1 MNLNGD
7 DKISIKTFRKIR
19 KVFNLAQI
27 LSLDIIIVNMKL
39 FKLTRKQ
46 IIRRVVIFAVLIA
59 LIGPGLCNKLKIVN
73 YTLESDKIDT
83 PVRIALVTDL
93 HSCRYGDHESEL
105 IEAIDSQDPDLI
117 LLGGDIFDD
126 KLPNDNTVDFLE
138 GIAGR
143 YPIYYVTGN
152 HEFWGGVDQYEVQMD
167 ILEEYD
173 IPRLQGDVL
182 ELDINGNTI
191 GLVGVDDYDGCLV
204 DEDLILENEFV
215 DAYLNLNADTYNIIL
230 SHRPEYID
238 TYAAHNYD
246 LALCG
251 HAHGGQWRIP
261 GLLNGLYA
269 PNQGMFPKYA
279 GGLYVVDNTTMI
291 VSRGLA
297 RESTRLPR
305 LYNRPELVII
315 DIT

>member
-1 MNLNGD
+1 
-7 DKISIKTFRKIR
+7 
-19 KVFNLAQI
+19 
-27 LSLDIIIVNMKL
+27 MKL
-39 FKLTRKQ
+39 FKLTRAQ
-46 IIRRVVIFAVLIA
+46 IIRRVAFFSLAAA
-59 LIGPGLCNKLKIVN
+59 LILPGLYNKLKIVN
-73 YTLESDKIDT
+73 YTIESDKIDT

-93 HSCRYGDHESEL
+93 HSCSYGEHESEL
-105 IEAIDSQDPDLI
+105 IDAIDSQDPDII

-143 YPIYYVTGN
+143 YPVYYVTGN
-152 HEFWGGVDQYEVQMD
+152 HEFWGGTDQYEIQMS
-167 ILEEYD
+167 ILDEFD

-182 ELDINGNTI
+182 TLDINGNSI
-191 GLVGVDDYDGCLV
+191 GLAGVDDYDGYLV
-204 DEDLILENEFV
+204 DEDLILENQFV
-215 DAYLNLNADTYNIIL
+215 DAYLSLDADMYNIIL
-230 SHRPEYID
+230 AHRPEYID
-238 TYAAHNYD
+238 TYSAHNYD

-261 GLLNGLYA
+261 GILNGLYA
-269 PNQGMFPKYA
+269 PNQGLFPKYA
-279 GGLYVVDNTTMI
+279 GGLYEAGNTTMI

-315 DIT
+315 DLV

>member
-1 MNLNGD
+1 
-7 DKISIKTFRKIR
+7 
-19 KVFNLAQI
+19 
-27 LSLDIIIVNMKL
+27 MKL
-39 FKLTRKQ
+39 IRLTRKQ
-46 IIRRVVIFAVLIA
+46 IITRVIIFTVLAA
-59 LIGPGLCNKLKIVN
+59 LIGPGLYNKLKIVN
-73 YTLESDKIDT
+73 YTIESDKIDT

-105 IEAIDSQDPDLI
+105 IEAIDSQHPDII

-126 KLPNDNTVDFLE
+126 KIGNENTIDFLE
-138 GIAGR
+138 GINGR

-152 HEFWGGVDQYEVQMD
+152 HEFWGGVDQYDVQMS
-167 ILEEYD
+167 ILD
-173 IPRLQGDVL
+173 DMGIPRLQGDVL
-182 ELDINGNTI
+182 SLDINGNSI
-191 GLVGVDDYDGCLV
+191 GLAGVDDYDGYLV
-204 DEDLILENEFV
+204 DEDLILEDQFV
-215 DAYLNLNADTYNIIL
+215 DAYLNLDADSYNIIL
-230 SHRPEYID
+230 AHRPEYID
-238 TYAAHNYD
+238 TYSAHNYD

-279 GGLYVVDNTTMI
+279 GGLYTMGNTTMI

-305 LYNRPELVII
+305 LYNRPELVIV
-315 DIT
+315 DLV

>member
-1 MNLNGD
+1 
-7 DKISIKTFRKIR
+7 
-19 KVFNLAQI
+19 
-27 LSLDIIIVNMKL
+27 MKL
-39 FKLTRKQ
+39 FKLTRAQ
-46 IIRRVVIFAVLIA
+46 IIRRVAFFSLAAA
-59 LIGPGLCNKLKIVN
+59 LILPGLYNKLKIVN
-73 YTLESDKIDT
+73 YTIESDKIDT

-93 HSCRYGDHESEL
+93 HSCSYGEHESEL
-105 IEAIDSQDPDLI
+105 IDAIDSQDPDII

-143 YPIYYVTGN
+143 YPVYYVTGN
-152 HEFWGGVDQYEVQMD
+152 HEFWGGTDQYEVQMS
-167 ILEEYD
+167 ILDEYD

-182 ELDINGNTI
+182 TLDINGNSI
-191 GLVGVDDYDGCLV
+191 GLAGVDDYDGYLV
-204 DEDLILENEFV
+204 DEDLILENQFV
-215 DAYLNLNADTYNIIL
+215 NAYLSLDADMYNIIL
-230 SHRPEYID
+230 AHRPEYID
-238 TYAAHNYD
+238 TYSAHNYD

-261 GLLNGLYA
+261 GILNGLYA
-269 PNQGMFPKYA
+269 PNQGLFPKYA
-279 GGLYVVDNTTMI
+279 GGLYEAGNTTMI

-315 DIT
+315 DLI

>member
-1 MNLNGD
+1 
-7 DKISIKTFRKIR
+7 
-19 KVFNLAQI
+19 
-27 LSLDIIIVNMKL
+27 MKL

-46 IIRRVVIFAVLIA
+46 IIRRIIILGIVTA
-59 LIGPGLCNKLKIVN
+59 LIGPGLYNKLKIVN

-105 IEAIDSQDPDLI
+105 IEAIDFQNPDLI

-191 GLVGVDDYDGCLV
+191 GLVGVDDYDGYLV
-204 DEDLILENEFV
+204 DEDLILEDEFV
-215 DAYLNLNADTYNIIL
+215 NAYLNLNADTYNIIL

-238 TYAAHNYD
+238 TYSAHNYD

-297 RESTRLPR
+297 RESTRIPR

>member
-1 MNLNGD
+1 
-7 DKISIKTFRKIR
+7 
-19 KVFNLAQI
+19 
-27 LSLDIIIVNMKL
+27 MKL
-39 FKLTRKQ
+39 FKLTRVQ
-46 IIRRVVIFAVLIA
+46 IIRRVVIFCLAAA
-59 LIGPGLCNKLKIVN
+59 LILPGLYNKLKIVN
-73 YTLESDKIDT
+73 YTIESDKIDT

-93 HSCRYGDHESEL
+93 HSCRYGEHEAEL
-105 IEAIDSQDPDLI
+105 IEAIDSQDPDII

-143 YPIYYVTGN
+143 YPVYYVTGN
-152 HEFWGGVDQYEVQMD
+152 HEFWGGTDQYEVQMN
-167 ILEEYD
+167 ILEEFN

-182 ELDINGNTI
+182 TLDINGNSI
-191 GLVGVDDYDGCLV
+191 GLAGVDDYDGYLV
-204 DEDLILENEFV
+204 DEDLILENQFV
-215 DAYLNLNADTYNIIL
+215 DAYLNLDADSYNIIL

-238 TYAAHNYD
+238 TYSAHNYD

-261 GLLNGLYA
+261 GILNGLYA
-269 PNQGMFPKYA
+269 PNQGLFPKYA
-279 GGLYVVDNTTMI
+279 GGLYEDGNTTMI

-315 DIT
+315 DLL

>member
-1 MNLNGD
+1 M
-7 DKISIKTFRKIR
+7 
-19 KVFNLAQI
+19 NLAQI
-27 LSLDIIIVNMKL
+27 LSLVIIIVNMKI

-46 IIRRVVIFAVLIA
+46 IIRRAVVIGFLLLFFI
-59 LIGPGLCNKLKIVN
+59 PGFYNKLKIVN
-73 YTLESDKIDT
+73 YTVESDKIDT
-83 PVRIALVTDL
+83 PVRIALITDL

-105 IEAIDSQDPDLI
+105 IDAVDSQNPDII

-126 KLPNDNTVDFLE
+126 KSGNENTVEFLQ
-138 GIAGR
+138 GINGR

-152 HEFWGGVDQYEVQMD
+152 HEFWGGVDRYNEQMA
-167 ILEEYD
+167 ILED
-173 IPRLQGDVL
+173 MGIPRLQGDVL
-182 ELDINGNTI
+182 SLDLNGNSI
-191 GLVGVDDYDGCLV
+191 GLAGVDDYDGYLV
-204 DEDLILENEFV
+204 DEDLILEDQFV
-215 DAYLNLNADTYNIIL
+215 DAYLNLDAQSYNIIL
-230 SHRPEYID
+230 AHRPEYID

-269 PNQGMFPKYA
+269 PNQGLFPEYA

-297 RESTRLPR
+297 RESTRIPR

-315 DIT
+315 DLV

>member
-1 MNLNGD
+1 M
-7 DKISIKTFRKIR
+7 IKYVSKLSGKFA

-46 IIRRVVIFAVLIA
+46 IIRRITILGILIA
-59 LIGPGLCNKLKIVN
+59 LIGPGLYNKLKIVN

-83 PVRIALVTDL
+83 PVRIVLITDL

-105 IEAIDSQDPDLI
+105 IEAIDSQNPDLI

-191 GLVGVDDYDGCLV
+191 GLVGVDDYDGSRT
-204 DEDLILENEFV
+204 DL
-215 DAYLNLNADTYNIIL
+215 NI
-230 SHRPEYID
+230 
-238 TYAAHNYD
+238 
-246 LALCG
+246 
-251 HAHGGQWRIP
+251 
-261 GLLNGLYA
+261 
-269 PNQGMFPKYA
+269 
-279 GGLYVVDNTTMI
+279 
-291 VSRGLA
+291 
-297 RESTRLPR
+297 
-305 LYNRPELVII
+305 
-315 DIT
+315 

>member
-1 MNLNGD
+1 
-7 DKISIKTFRKIR
+7 
-19 KVFNLAQI
+19 
-27 LSLDIIIVNMKL
+27 MKL
-39 FKLTRKQ
+39 FKLTRAQ
-46 IIRRVVIFAVLIA
+46 IIRRVAFFSLAAA
-59 LIGPGLCNKLKIVN
+59 LILPGLYNKLKIVN
-73 YTLESDKIDT
+73 YTIESDKIDT

-93 HSCRYGDHESEL
+93 HSCSYGEHESEL
-105 IEAIDSQDPDLI
+105 IDAIDSQDPDII

-143 YPIYYVTGN
+143 YPVYYVTGN
-152 HEFWGGVDQYEVQMD
+152 HEFWGGTDQYELQMS
-167 ILEEYD
+167 ILDEFD

-182 ELDINGNTI
+182 ALDINGNSI
-191 GLVGVDDYDGCLV
+191 GLAGVDDYDGYLV
-204 DEDLILENEFV
+204 DEDLILENQFV
-215 DAYLNLNADTYNIIL
+215 NAYLSLDADMYNIIL
-230 SHRPEYID
+230 AHRPEYID
-238 TYAAHNYD
+238 TYSAHNYD

-261 GLLNGLYA
+261 GILNGLYA
-269 PNQGMFPKYA
+269 PNQGLFPKYA
-279 GGLYVVDNTTMI
+279 GGLYEAGNTTMI

-315 DIT
+315 DLV

>member
-1 MNLNGD
+1 
-7 DKISIKTFRKIR
+7 
-19 KVFNLAQI
+19 
-27 LSLDIIIVNMKL
+27 MKL

-46 IIRRVVIFAVLIA
+46 IYTRIIVLTVLAA
-59 LIGPGLCNKLKIVN
+59 LILPGLYNKLKVVN

-83 PVRIALVTDL
+83 PVRIALITDL

-105 IEAIDSQDPDLI
+105 LSAIDEAAPDLV

-126 KLPNDNTVDFLE
+126 ILPDDNTVDFLN

-143 YPIYYVTGN
+143 YTVYYVTGN
-152 HEFWGGVDQYEVQMD
+152 HEFWGGVDQYQEQMSVLSD
-167 ILEEYD
+167 LG
-173 IPRLQGDVL
+173 IPRLQGDVVSL
-182 ELDINGNTI
+182 NINGNDI
-191 GLVGVDDYDGCLV
+191 CLAGVDDYDSHLV
-204 DEDLILENEFV
+204 DSDLILENQFV
-215 DAYLNLNADTYNIIL
+215 DAYLSLNASSYNIIL

-238 TYAAHNYD
+238 TYTAHNYD

-261 GLLNGLYA
+261 GILNGLYA
-269 PNQGMFPKYA
+269 PNQGLFPKYA
-279 GGLYVVDNTTMI
+279 GGLYEEGNTTMI

-297 RESTRLPR
+297 RESTRIPR

-315 DIT
+315 DLT

>member
-1 MNLNGD
+1 
-7 DKISIKTFRKIR
+7 
-19 KVFNLAQI
+19 
-27 LSLDIIIVNMKL
+27 MKL
-39 FKLTRKQ
+39 FRLTRVQ
-46 IIRRVVIFAVLIA
+46 IIRRVVIFCLAAA
-59 LIGPGLCNKLKIVN
+59 LILPGLYNKLKIVN
-73 YTLESDKIDT
+73 YTIESDKIDT

-93 HSCRYGDHESEL
+93 HSCRYGEHEAEL
-105 IEAIDSQDPDLI
+105 IEAIDSQDPDII

-143 YPIYYVTGN
+143 YPVYYVTGN
-152 HEFWGGVDQYEVQMD
+152 HEFWGGTDQYEVQMN
-167 ILEEYD
+167 ILEEFD

-182 ELDINGNTI
+182 TLDINGNSI
-191 GLVGVDDYDGCLV
+191 GLAGVDDYDGYLV
-204 DEDLILENEFV
+204 DEDLILENQFV
-215 DAYLNLNADTYNIIL
+215 DAYLNLDADSYNIIL

-238 TYAAHNYD
+238 TYSAHNYD

-261 GLLNGLYA
+261 GILNGLYA
-269 PNQGMFPKYA
+269 PNQGLFPKYA
-279 GGLYVVDNTTMI
+279 GGLYEEDGTTMI

-315 DIT
+315 DLV

>member
-1 MNLNGD
+1 
-7 DKISIKTFRKIR
+7 
-19 KVFNLAQI
+19 
-27 LSLDIIIVNMKL
+27 MKL
-39 FKLTRKQ
+39 VKLTREQ
-46 IIRRVVIFAVLIA
+46 IIRRVVVFGVLAA
-59 LIGPGLCNKLKIVN
+59 LICPGLYNKLKVVN
-73 YTLESDKIDT
+73 YTLESDKISS

-93 HSCRYGDHESEL
+93 HSCKYGDHESEL
-105 IEAIDSQDPDLI
+105 IAAIDSQSPDVI

-126 KLPNDNTVDFLE
+126 KLPNDNTVDFLS

-143 YPIYYVTGN
+143 YPVYYVTGN

-191 GLVGVDDYDGCLV
+191 GLVGVDDYDGYLV
-204 DEDLILENEFV
+204 DEDLILEDEFV
-215 DAYLNLNADTYNIIL
+215 NAYLNLNADTYNIIL

-238 TYAAHNYD
+238 TYSAHNYD

-297 RESTRLPR
+297 RESTRIPR

>member
-1 MNLNGD
+1 
-7 DKISIKTFRKIR
+7 
-19 KVFNLAQI
+19 
-27 LSLDIIIVNMKL
+27 MKL
-39 FKLTRKQ
+39 FKLTRAQ
-46 IIRRVVIFAVLIA
+46 IIRRVAFFSLAAA
-59 LIGPGLCNKLKIVN
+59 LILPGLYNKLKIVN
-73 YTLESDKIDT
+73 YTIESDKIDT

-93 HSCRYGDHESEL
+93 HSCSYGEHESEL
-105 IEAIDSQDPDLI
+105 IDAIDSQDPDII

-143 YPIYYVTGN
+143 YPVYYVTGN
-152 HEFWGGVDQYEVQMD
+152 HEFWGGTDQYEIQMS
-167 ILEEYD
+167 ILDEFD

-182 ELDINGNTI
+182 TLDINGNSI
-191 GLVGVDDYDGCLV
+191 GLAGVDDYDGYLV
-204 DEDLILENEFV
+204 DEDLILENQFV
-215 DAYLNLNADTYNIIL
+215 NAYLSLDADMYNIIL
-230 SHRPEYID
+230 AHRPEYID
-238 TYAAHNYD
+238 TYSAHNYD

-261 GLLNGLYA
+261 GILNGLYA
-269 PNQGMFPKYA
+269 PNQGLFPKYA
-279 GGLYVVDNTTMI
+279 GGLYEAGNTTMI

-315 DIT
+315 DLV